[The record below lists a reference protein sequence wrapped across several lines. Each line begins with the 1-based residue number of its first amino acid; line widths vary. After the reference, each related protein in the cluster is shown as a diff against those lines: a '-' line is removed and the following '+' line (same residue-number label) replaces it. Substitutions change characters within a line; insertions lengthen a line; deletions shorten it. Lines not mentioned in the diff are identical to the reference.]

1 MIYIRNC
8 TMRSSALQGTALAM
22 LTSLALLYAPVGAG
36 FWSGA
41 GWAQDVPQAQRAVKP
56 LGASQPTTP
65 VPVATTLPV
74 REPTAGMLG
83 TDVAAC
89 DKDTQN
95 PETLI
100 LPGAKGDF
108 KLDRCYRGRDQFV
121 CSFSAIL
128 REAKSLLEGY
138 KKIVDLRYPD
148 VSSISDVCNIK
159 LDNLAVDMQ
168 KATDFANRFR
178 ARKTEY
184 DARIGC
190 ANRIGQAL
198 RDVTLPTCAVLRRR
212 R

>member
-1 MIYIRNC
+1 SCENYHWIERGGRGHDGHRLNAGSLRAAQGDEHLIYIRNC

-83 TDVAAC
+83 TEVAAC

-121 CSFSAIL
+121 
-128 REAKSLLEGY
+128 
-138 KKIVDLRYPD
+138 
-148 VSSISDVCNIK
+148 
-159 LDNLAVDMQ
+159 
-168 KATDFANRFR
+168 
-178 ARKTEY
+178 
-184 DARIGC
+184 
-190 ANRIGQAL
+190 
-198 RDVTLPTCAVLRRR
+198 
-212 R
+212 